1 MSFRF
6 SERRRR
12 PACSVAGYSPSE
24 RAALWAHSSPDLLIM
39 DGFGAE
45 MLYSGVASP
54 LRLSLRAL
62 LRRPA
67 IPALLDQGVGAL
79 GGDRVHGVPGPEG
92 RVRLA
97 VRDVGAEA
105 TVLEHD
111 RLAADGVVAQLLEGR
126 SGCAA
131 GARGRVREV
140 GEGRPAG
147 G

>member
-54 LRLSLRAL
+54 LRLPLRAL

-67 IPALLDQGVGAL
+67 VPALLDQGVGAL

-97 VRDVGAEA
+97 IGHIG
-105 TVLEHD
+105 TKTPFLEDD
-111 RLAADGVVAQLLEGR
+111 RLAADRIVAQLLERR
-126 SGCAA
+126 SSRATAA
-131 GARGRVREV
+131 
-140 GEGRPAG
+140 
-147 G
+147 